1 MIPSG
6 PARIQPVPPAPRRAA
21 WAKHSCSASPG
32 LRRLFSMSPKRKEPS
47 SKEPP
52 GKESASAEPAA
63 GRKSILVVD
72 DHPII
77 RAGLRQLIADESD
90 LVLCGEAEDIPGAL
104 KAIEKFQPDL
114 AVVDISLRGGS
125 GMDLVKDIRIRW
137 PDLKVLVLSMHDE
150 VFYAE
155 RVLRAGARGYVTK
168 AEASTKVIEG
178 IRQVLN
184 GGVYISEKIASKM
197 ICSLVGG
204 GGDARTYPIDRL
216 SDRELQVLEL
226 IGKGKQTRDIAD
238 TLHLGVKTV
247 EAHREH
253 IKAKLNLEGAA
264 ELAKYAI
271 QWVEFERGS

>member
-1 MIPSG
+1 M
-6 PARIQPVPPAPRRAA
+6 
-21 WAKHSCSASPG
+21 SAS
-32 LRRLFSMSPKRKEPS
+32 KKEPVQ
-47 SKEPP
+47 
-52 GKESASAEPAA
+52 KESAPKEPAA
-63 GRKSILVVD
+63 GRKKILVVD
-72 DHPII
+72 DHPIM
-77 RAGLRQLIADESD
+77 RAGLTQLIAEESD

-104 KAIEKFQPDL
+104 KAIEKLQPDL
-114 AVVDISLRGGS
+114 AVVDISLKGGS
-125 GMDLVKDIRIRW
+125 GMDLVKDIHIRW
-137 PDLKVLVLSMHDE
+137 PELKVLVLSMHDE

-178 IRQVLN
+178 IRQVLA

-204 GGDARTYPIDRL
+204 GADAKTYPIDRL

-226 IGKGKQTRDIAD
+226 IGKGMQTRDIAD
-238 TLHLGVKTV
+238 SLHLSVKTV

>member
-1 MIPSG
+1 M
-6 PARIQPVPPAPRRAA
+6 
-21 WAKHSCSASPG
+21 SAT
-32 LRRLFSMSPKRKEPS
+32 KKEPS
-47 SKEPP
+47 S
-52 GKESASAEPAA
+52 SEPAA
-63 GRKSILVVD
+63 GRKKILVVD
-72 DHPII
+72 DHPIM
-77 RAGLRQLIADESD
+77 RAGLRQVIAEEND

-104 KAIEKFQPDL
+104 KAIEKLQPDL
-114 AVVDISLRGGS
+114 AVVDISLRDGS

-168 AEASTKVIEG
+168 AEAPTKVIEG
-178 IRQVLN
+178 IRQVLA

-204 GGDARTYPIDRL
+204 SGDSRTFPIDRL

-226 IGKGKQTRDIAD
+226 IGKGMQTRDIAD
-238 TLHLGVKTV
+238 SLHLSVKTV